1 MTEFWVASGHQLTR
15 LDVAGR
21 MRVTDE
27 LLLAWLARPEVLPPE
42 DACFAE
48 RALHA
53 RLMRNPREAV
63 TAGTVAALADAD
75 ARENWGFLLTMRDAL
90 LAAGTVEGGY
100 LDLVTR
106 RVRLPLVLLDQL
118 VQLVLRNALDGCTE
132 VATLRAAEMMFR
144 PQKGHVKDG
153 ALILADAEL
162 VAELEA
168 EMRASPLAAMLK
180 GGAESLDVLGAGNGW
195 TYWSRSDAH
204 SMALNFGGD
213 AAARAGLAAA
223 MTAFLRHLMGLE
235 LRIEALTSLEGAEFR
250 WFLGLDE
257 VGTRIGNALWR
268 GETHDAQPIGLFR
281 LDFGPGAPVRA
292 DLAGHPVWLILGIGA
307 DMTVRMKPQNLVTG
321 LPLSGPLPI
330 RTAHSGAGRRH

>member
-1 MTEFWVASGHQLTR
+1 MTEFWVASGHQLTQ
-15 LDVAGR
+15 LDAEGR

-53 RLMRNPREAV
+53 RLMQAPRAEV
-63 TAGTVAALADAD
+63 SPGTLSALADAD
-75 ARENWGFLLTMRDAL
+75 ARENWGFLLAMRDAL
-90 LAAGTVEGGY
+90 LAAGTVEEGY
-100 LDLVTR
+100 LALVHGG
-106 RVRLPLVLLDQL
+106 VRLPVVLLAQL
-118 VQLVLRNALDGCTE
+118 VQLILRNALDGCE
-132 VATLRAAEMMFR
+132 DVATLRAAEMVFR
-144 PQKGHVKDG
+144 SQKGHVKDK
-153 ALILADAEL
+153 ALILADEEL

-168 EMRASPLAAMLK
+168 EMHASPLAAMLK

-223 MTAFLRHLMGLE
+223 MAAFLRHLLGLE
-235 LRIEALTSLEGAEFR
+235 VRIEALTALEGAEFR
-250 WFLGLDE
+250 WFVGLDE
-257 VGTRIGNALWR
+257 VGTRIGNALWQ
-268 GETHDAQPIGLFR
+268 GETPPAQPIGLFR
-281 LDFGPGAPVRA
+281 LEFGHGAPVRP
-292 DLAGHPVWLILGIGA
+292 DLAGHPVWLILGMGA

-321 LPLSGPLPI
+321 LPLI
-330 RTAHSGAGRRH
+330 GAEVTGQPVAAGLRQ

>member
-1 MTEFWVASGHQLTR
+1 MTEFWVASGHQLTQ
-15 LDVAGR
+15 LDAAGR

-53 RLMRNPREAV
+53 RLMKDPRADV
-63 TAGTVAALADAD
+63 TDGALAALADPD

-90 LAAGTVEGGY
+90 LAGGTVEQGY
-100 LDLVTR
+100 LDLVR
-106 RVRLPLVLLDQL
+106 GGVRLPVVLLGQL
-118 VQLVLRNALDGCTE
+118 VQLILRNALDGCGD

-144 PQKGHVKDG
+144 AQTGHVKDK
-153 ALILADAEL
+153 ALILADEEL
-162 VAELEA
+162 VAVLEA

-213 AAARAGLAAA
+213 AAARTGLAEA
-223 MTAFLRHLMGLE
+223 MAAFLSHLLGLD
-235 LRIEALTSLEGAEFR
+235 LRIEALTELEGAEFR
-250 WFLGLDE
+250 WFVGLDE

-268 GETHDAQPIGLFR
+268 GETPPAQPIGLFR
-281 LDFGPGAPVRA
+281 LEFGPGAPVRP
-292 DLAGHPVWLILGIGA
+292 DLEGHPVWLILGMGA

-321 LPLSGPLPI
+321 LPMVGSEV
-330 RTAHSGAGRRH
+330 AGQPVPAGLRQ